1 MKRGILL
8 SLCLALLLAG
18 FTACTP
24 AARADVDP
32 SVQQAR
38 QNERWFQ
45 AQLRQQ
51 NQQFFLQQQAQQQ
64 RQMQQ
69 NQ

>member
-1 MKRGILL
+1 MRRGILY
-8 SLCLALLLAG
+8 SLCLAAALAG
-18 FTACTP
+18 FTVYTP
-24 AARADVDP
+24 AVRADDDP
-32 SVQQAR
+32 SAQLAR

-51 NQQFFLQQQAQQQ
+51 NQQFFQQQQAQK
-64 RQMQQ
+64 